1 MAEIQQPNIE
11 QILSN
16 NRIFH
21 FNGEITE
28 ESTSRLLKVISAYN
42 IYDLEQSKLLKEYNP
57 IPIRIYLS
65 TYGGDANCTISLYD
79 SIRTSFTPVVIIV
92 SGYCM
97 SGGFYFIN
105 AADKVIALSN
115 TRFMYHEL
123 SRGCYGKLNELISNV
138 DEDVKL
144 QSILDKMIT
153 DNTKIRKQKL
163 KSIQS
168 KKMDWYISAKEA
180 LEFGLIDEIV
190 G

>member
-1 MAEIQQPNIE
+1 MIAQLPTVE
-11 QILSN
+11 QILN
-16 NRIFH
+16 ENRIYH

-28 ESTSRLLKVISAYN
+28 ESTSKLLKVIAAYN
-42 IYDLEQSKLLKEYNP
+42 VYDLEQSKILRDYKSMP
-57 IPIRIYLS
+57 ITIYLS

-79 SIRTSFTPVVIIV
+79 SIRTSSTPIIIIV

-105 AADKVIALSN
+105 AAHKVIALSN

-123 SRGCYGKLNELISNV
+123 SRGCFGKLNELKDDI
-138 DEDVKL
+138 DEDIKL
-144 QSILDKMIT
+144 QAILDKMIT
-153 DNTKIRKQKL
+153 DNTKIKKQKL

-168 KKMDWYISAKEA
+168 KKIDWYISAKEA